1 MFWTRKYRVGK
12 FKILLWS
19 WIFLIF
25 CALDFLIQNIKK
37 QQIKKN
43 CRSLPYFS
51 IYPATYIFNWTLKS
65 YSFQTRLNNWTEY
78 FQFLK
83 PSLVK
88 YKQPFLYPKSVGTIL
103 TWPGLV
109 LCSGLVV
116 QRGAAAYLCE
126 TVNHDQLSHM
136 MWMGT
141 RRLRFKEIL
150 SLPTIF
156 KVAACL
162 VDCDGWLA
170 RSRPP

>member
-1 MFWTRKYRVGK
+1 MNWNLLFLLKY
-12 FKILLWS
+12 
-19 WIFLIF
+19 
-25 CALDFLIQNIKK
+25 
-37 QQIKKN
+37 
-43 CRSLPYFS
+43 LP
-51 IYPATYIFNWTLKS
+51 L
-65 YSFQTRLNNWTEY
+65 
-78 FQFLK
+78 LK

-116 QRGAAAYLCE
+116 QRGAAYLYE

-150 SLPTIF
+150 SLPTIL
-156 KVAACL
+156 KVAAAGL
-162 VDCDGWLA
+162 VGIVA
-170 RSRPP
+170 AG